1 MSGTASEP
9 TTADQEPGMERGRS
23 GYSASNGSSLALE
36 PKQLPSLKD
45 AFYVWL
51 RVAALSF
58 GGPAGQIAVM
68 HRIVVEEKRWISESR
83 FLHALNYCM
92 LLPGPEAQ
100 QLATYIGWLMHRTL
114 GGLMAGVLFVVPG
127 VIAIMGLSYVY
138 AAYGNVPVIVALFFG
153 LKAAVLAIVLEAV
166 VRIAKRALKNNVM
179 VAIAA
184 AAFVGIFF
192 FNVPFPVIILAAAV
206 IGLAGAWFDIAAFR
220 IDSGHAAAP
229 QDPGVIDTILGDQ
242 LPAHGRPTIARA
254 LRVSAIWLALWLVPV
269 VALVAALGSNNVFS
283 LIAVFFS
290 KMALVTFG
298 GAYAVLA
305 YVAQQAVENYGWLKP
320 GEMLDGLGM
329 AETTPGPLIMVLQ
342 FVGFMAAF
350 RDAGALS
357 PMLAGTLGGL
367 LATWVTFTPCFL
379 WIFLGAPF
387 IETIRGNRAIAAAL
401 SAITAAVVGVI
412 LNLALWFAVH
422 TVFRE
427 LWPVRHFGLSFDA
440 PVFTSADPWALGLS
454 LAALIAIFHLRIGMM
469 WTLAACSAAGIALH
483 LAGIAR

>member
-1 MSGTASEP
+1 MPSITRNSDESVAP
-9 TTADQEPGMERGRS
+9 LAAHP
-23 GYSASNGSSLALE
+23 SANRLTHPSLAE
-36 PKQLPSLKD
+36 
-45 AFYVWL
+45 AFRVWL
-51 RVAALSF
+51 KIASLSF

-68 HRIVVEEKRWISESR
+68 HRILVEEKRWISESR

-114 GGLMAGVLFVVPG
+114 GGIMAGVLFVVPG
-127 VIAIMGLSYVY
+127 IIAIMALSYVY
-138 AAYGNVPVIVALFFG
+138 AAFGNVPLIVALFFG

-166 VRIAKRALKNNVM
+166 LRVGGRALKNNVM

-184 AAFVGIFF
+184 AAFIGIFF
-192 FNVPFPVIILAAAV
+192 LSIPFPIIILGAAL
-206 IGLAGAWFDIAAFR
+206 IGLAGAWTGAAAFQVK
-220 IDSGHAAAP
+220 SGHGNGK
-229 QDPGVIDTILGDQ
+229 QDVGVVDSILGDE
-242 LPAHGRPTIARA
+242 LPEHARPTVARA
-254 LRVSAIWLALWLVPV
+254 LRASSVWLVLWLVPV
-269 VALVAALGSNNVFS
+269 IALLATLGTGNVFS
-283 LIAVFFS
+283 QIAVFFS
-290 KMALVTFG
+290 KMAMVTFG

-305 YVAQQAVENYGWLKP
+305 YVAQQAVENYGWLKA

-350 RDAGALS
+350 REPGTLS

-387 IETIRGNRAIAAAL
+387 IEVLRGNVALNGAL

-412 LNLALWFAVH
+412 LNLAIWFAIH
-422 TVFRE
+422 TVFRATVPIRVFP
-427 LWPVRHFGLSFDA
+427 LDFDA
-440 PVFTSADPWALGLS
+440 P
-454 LAALIAIFHLRIGMM
+454 LIASVDWFALALSIAAAVAIFRFKVGMLP
-469 WTLAACSAAGIALH
+469 TLAGCCGAGIVLF
-483 LAGIAR
+483 LAGVVA